1 MQRVLAGIAGGIL
14 GAAVFGVVLQATDSI
29 TMLGDLVNWEAA
41 YIGWIVHLAIG
52 AILGLVYA
60 LTLGVAVRGWVSGA
74 ITGLLYGAIA
84 WVVGW
89 LLVLPPLLDMP
100 VFEVDDQ
107 ALTALGGHLLY
118 GLVLGLVLG
127 AALMPQPEASRA

>member
-1 MQRVLAGIAGGIL
+1 MQRALAGIAGGIL
-14 GAAVFGVVLQATDSI
+14 GGAVFGVVLQTTDSI
-29 TMLGDLVNWEAA
+29 TMLGALVNWEEV

-60 LTLGVAVRGWVSGA
+60 FTLGVAVRGWISG
-74 ITGLLYGAIA
+74 IVIGLLYGAIA

-89 LLVLPPLLDMP
+89 LLILPPLLDMP

-118 GLVLGLVLG
+118 GLVLGLVL
-127 AALMPQPEASRA
+127 ASALVSPPEASRA